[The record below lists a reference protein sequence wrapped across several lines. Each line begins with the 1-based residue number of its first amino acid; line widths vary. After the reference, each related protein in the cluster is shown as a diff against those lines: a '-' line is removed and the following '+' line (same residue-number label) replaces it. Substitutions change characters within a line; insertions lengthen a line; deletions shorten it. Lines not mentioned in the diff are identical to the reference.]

1 MTITFKD
8 VFWKGKSLYGCKIKK
23 DMTAEQVTAVLVE
36 AIESIEK
43 EIDLSQVQLQKI
55 GIYDKCKL
63 QVKNL
68 LTAVLNAL
76 ITADEDF
83 ASTINDIQTQVNNV
97 VQQISVAVDEKVKA
111 SSTDPTAGFLDSKI
125 VSDQVGPISYNAGSI
140 KLMGFLPIG
149 AVIMI
154 DAARVGD
161 FDGTGKGKAGTDVWG
176 FAISN
181 GQNGTRNRL
190 GKFPRYT
197 ANLVEAG
204 NTGGS
209 DTISITKDNI
219 ASFDLAVS
227 GSIADAL
234 TDDVFAK
241 IRFNTNKIA
250 DGSGGS
256 TLLLRLGDGLNGS
269 NEMRTLGFNVK
280 HSHTFTL
287 KSSHVNANPTAI
299 SILPAYI
306 NEIPIQR
313 INV

>member
-23 DMTAEQVTAVLVE
+23 DMTAEQVTVVLID

-43 EIDLSQVQLQKI
+43 EIDLSQVQLRKL

-63 QVKNL
+63 EVKNL

-76 ITADEDF
+76 ITADETF
-83 ASTINDIQTQVNNV
+83 AATIQDIQTQINNVNNL
-97 VQQISVAVDEKVKA
+97 IGVASDEKVKA
-111 SSTDPTAGFLDSKI
+111 SATDTAAGYLGDKI
-125 VSDQVGPISYNAGSI
+125 VSSQVGPIKYNQGTVELA
-140 KLMGFLPIG
+140 GFLPIG

-154 DAARVGD
+154 DASRVGD
-161 FDGTGKGKAGTDVWG
+161 FDGTGKGKSGTDVWG

-190 GKFPRYT
+190 GKFPRFT
-197 ANLVEAG
+197 TNLVEAG
-204 NTGGS
+204 NTGGANS
-209 DTISITKDNI
+209 ITITKDNI

-227 GSIADAL
+227 GSIADGLA
-234 TDDVFAK
+234 DDVFAK

-256 TLLLRLGDGLNGS
+256 TLLLRLGDGLSGS

-287 KSSHVNANPTAI
+287 KSSHVNANPTAV
-299 SILPAYI
+299 SILPEYI